1 MSTPAPAPEPPQDAA
16 KQVIAGD
23 PHKAA
28 HQWLGPVVVVTAILF
43 ALDTYLVATRPLLPF
58 DIPVAAFVQSFPWGP
73 VTWIFRAI
81 NETAG
86 YPQGAV
92 GVLAVIALFIYERR
106 AGYLMALGAISSLI
120 DNEIK
125 VVMARQRP
133 APDLVHIITPAPGYS
148 YPSGH
153 AVFFTWL
160 SFMLAFAL
168 APHVK
173 PRWRIALWGGAALLI
188 ILTCFARVWAGA
200 HWPSDVAGGVLL
212 GLGWGAFVIWIPER
226 WLPMPSRKWLRW
238 PTAARRTVSRGR
250 RAT

>member
-1 MSTPAPAPEPPQDAA
+1 MSTPAPAAPQQAA
-16 KQVIAGD
+16 RQVIAGD
-23 PHKAA
+23 PGEAA
-28 HQWLGPVVVVTAILF
+28 RQWLGPLVIASAIVF

-58 DIPVAAFVQSFPWGP
+58 DIPVTAFVQSFPWGP
-73 VTWIFRAI
+73 LTWIFRLI

-92 GVLAVIALFIYERR
+92 GVISVILLFVFERR

-125 VVMARQRP
+125 VMMARQRP
-133 APDLVHIITPAPGYS
+133 AADLVHIITPAPGYS

-168 APHVK
+168 APHVR
-173 PRWRIALWGGAALLI
+173 PRYRAALWIGAVLVTV
-188 ILTCFARVWAGA
+188 LTCFARVWAGA

-212 GLGWGAFVIWIPER
+212 ALGWSALVIWIPER
-226 WLPMPSRKWLRW
+226 WLPTPSRKWLQW
-238 PTAARRTVSRGR
+238 PRARRAAPS
-250 RAT
+250 

>member
-1 MSTPAPAPEPPQDAA
+1 MSTPASASPQAA
-16 KQVIAGD
+16 AAQVIAGD
-23 PHKAA
+23 PRKAA
-28 HQWLGPVVVVTAILF
+28 REWLGPLVIATAIVF

-58 DIPVAAFVQSFPWGP
+58 DLPIAAFVQSFPWGP
-73 VTWIFRAI
+73 ITWIFRLI

-92 GVLAVIALFIYERR
+92 GVIAVIVLFAFERR

-125 VVMARQRP
+125 VMMARQRP

-160 SFMLAFAL
+160 CFMLAFAV
-168 APHVK
+168 APHVR
-173 PRWRIALWGGAALLI
+173 PRYRAALWIGAAVVVM
-188 ILTCFARVWAGA
+188 LTCFARVWAGA

-212 GLGWGAFVIWIPER
+212 ALGWSAFVIWIPER
-226 WLPMPSRKWLRW
+226 WLPMPSSKWLGW
-238 PTAARRTVSRGR
+238 RRR
-250 RAT
+250 RRPALS

>member
-1 MSTPAPAPEPPQDAA
+1 MIEKPAPVQEAA
-16 KQVIAGD
+16 RQVAAGD
-23 PHKAA
+23 PHESAR
-28 HQWLGPVVVVTAILF
+28 QWLGPLVVAVAIMF

-58 DIPVAAFVQSFPWGP
+58 DVPIAAAVQTFPWGP
-73 VTWIFRAI
+73 VTWVFRVI

-92 GVLAVIALFIYERR
+92 GVIAVIVLFIYERR
-106 AGYLMALGAISSLI
+106 AGYLMALGSISSLI

-133 APDLVHIITPAPGYS
+133 AADLVHIITPAPGYS

-168 APHVK
+168 APHVR
-173 PRWRIALWGGAALLI
+173 PPYRVLLWSGAGLVI
-188 ILTCFARVWAGA
+188 VLTCFARVWAGA
-200 HWPSDVAGGVLL
+200 HWPSDVAGGVMLS
-212 GLGWGAFVIWIPER
+212 LGWSALVIWIPER
-226 WLPMPSRKWLRW
+226 WLPTPSRRWLSW
-238 PTAARRTVSRGR
+238 STAGRRIVSRGR